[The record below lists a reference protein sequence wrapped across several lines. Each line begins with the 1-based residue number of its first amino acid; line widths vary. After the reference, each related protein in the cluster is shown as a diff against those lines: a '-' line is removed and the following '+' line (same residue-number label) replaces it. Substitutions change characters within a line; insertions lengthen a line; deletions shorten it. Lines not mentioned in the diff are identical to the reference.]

1 MTKLERIDADIQ
13 KAKTKV
19 LEFQSKVKELEQ
31 QKTVEENALI
41 VQMVR
46 KVKLTPD
53 ELERFL
59 QRHKHTLTN
68 PTKTPP
74 VMATTY
80 NERKEQTNEDTSE
93 V

>member
-74 VMATTY
+74 VMAATY
-80 NERKEQTNEDTSE
+80 NERKEQINEDTSE
-93 V
+93 A